1 MAAETILV
9 ADDDRAFVQF
19 VSSSLKAR
27 GFNVV
32 HAFDSIQAM
41 MAIRRSHPAA
51 MVLDILM
58 PGGTGVEVLKRLRTF
73 SGMAP
78 MRVIAVSASTD
89 PELPQRVKE
98 LGADE
103 FLLKPLDLDE
113 LHRVLCRLLGRPVEQ
128 PPPVG

>member
-9 ADDDRAFVQF
+9 ADDDQTFVQLL
-19 VSSSLKAR
+19 SSSLKAR

-32 HAFDSIQAM
+32 HAFDSMQAM
-41 MAIRRSHPAA
+41 MAIRRSQPAA
-51 MVLDILM
+51 VVLDILM
-58 PGGTGVEVLKRLRTF
+58 PGGSGVEVLKRLRSI

-103 FLLKPLDLDE
+103 FLPKPLDLDE
-113 LHRVLCRLLGRPVEQ
+113 LHRVLCRLLGKPVEQ
-128 PPPVG
+128 PPQAG